1 MQIPTPRGR
10 LLENRKL
17 ADFTWLRVGGPAD
30 YIFQPADFK
39 DLADFLDTLP
49 RELSIFPIGVG
60 SNIIVRDG
68 GIRSVVIRL
77 GKGFNDISFENDLV
91 HCGAAILD
99 AHVARKAAD
108 KGLDLTFLRT
118 IPGSIGGALKMN
130 AGCYGTYFSDV
141 FVSAEG
147 VDRKGRQVEF
157 NNNNLKFGYRNS
169 NLPLGVVI
177 TKVTLLSLGAGSPDK
192 LHKKMQDQV
201 AVRNQTQPIKERTA
215 GSTFKNPSGLSST
228 GEQTDTHE
236 FKAWKLI
243 DDAGCRGK
251 IMGGAQMSLK
261 HSNFLINKGSASAHE
276 LEALGEFVRKKV
288 YDTCGLTLEWEI
300 MRVGEPHKKPK
311 R

>member
-1 MQIPTPRGR
+1 M
-10 LLENRKL
+10 
-17 ADFTWLRVGGPAD
+17 
-30 YIFQPADFK
+30 
-39 DLADFLDTLP
+39 
-49 RELSIFPIGVG
+49 
-60 SNIIVRDG
+60 
-68 GIRSVVIRL
+68 
-77 GKGFNDISFENDLV
+77 
-91 HCGAAILD
+91 
-99 AHVARKAAD
+99 
-108 KGLDLTFLRT
+108 
-118 IPGSIGGALKMN
+118 
-130 AGCYGTYFSDV
+130 
-141 FVSAEG
+141 
-147 VDRKGRQVEF
+147 
-157 NNNNLKFGYRNS
+157 
-169 NLPLGVVI
+169 
-177 TKVTLLSLGAGSPDK
+177 LSLGAGSPDK

-300 MRVGEPHKKPK
+300 MRVGEPHKKSK